1 MYLDHLHIRNEQGE
15 TVIDEIEL
23 SYKFHKLN
31 SAHDK
36 YHQMLKC
43 QQIVLVLIWEP
54 REEWAVDS

>member
-54 REEWAVDS
+54 REE